1 MEYVNDLRMVM
12 RRWASGVV
20 IVTSAYEGQRHG
32 MTVDSFNSVSI
43 VPPLVTFTLNNNT
56 RTHALVR
63 QSGWVGIT
71 MLHAGQI
78 DLSDRFAGRFGDGDR
93 FAGLDTFT
101 MQSGVPFLRGG
112 MAYLE
117 AKVIHQHEMPTST
130 LFIAE
135 VTAMGKEK
143 DMEPMVYFDRGYHR
157 IDNEHNTFN
166 SE

>member
-12 RRWASGVV
+12 RRWVSGVV

-101 MQSGVPFLRGG
+101 MQSGVPFSSRRYGIPG
-112 MAYLE
+112 SESDSSARN
-117 AKVIHQHEMPTST
+117 AHINPFHRRSDRHGQ
-130 LFIAE
+130 
-135 VTAMGKEK
+135 GKRYGA
-143 DMEPMVYFDRGYHR
+143 DGVFRPRLPQDR
-157 IDNEHNTFN
+157 
-166 SE
+166 

>member
-1 MEYVNDLRMVM
+1 MQGRSIF
-12 RRWASGVV
+12 R
-20 IVTSAYEGQRHG
+20 I
-32 MTVDSFNSVSI
+32 DS
-43 VPPLVTFTLNNNT
+43 P
-56 RTHALVR
+56 
-63 QSGWVGIT
+63 
-71 MLHAGQI
+71 
-78 DLSDRFAGRFGDGDR
+78 
-93 FAGLDTFT
+93 AGLVMGTVLPGWILLRCKAAFR
-101 MQSGVPFLRGG
+101 FLRGG